1 MKTYRLFAFVFVLAL
16 AATSVF
22 AQEEMT
28 PEMQAW
34 NEYMT
39 PGPVHERMAA
49 NAGEWKAVIK
59 MWQYPG
65 AEPTVSE
72 GITSIEMI
80 LGGRYLKSVHKAEFM
95 GMEMNGMSIEGYDN
109 STKEFTSVW
118 YDNFGT
124 GTMIGKG
131 TWDEANQSINY
142 KGMVVNPMTGKEEGF
157 REVMYYINSDH
168 QKMEM
173 FMDTPEGEFQSME
186 ILFTRTK

>member
-1 MKTYRLFAFVFVLAL
+1 MKNRSLFTFLFVLAVS
-16 AATSVF
+16 ATSLF
-22 AQEEMT
+22 AQEEMS

-39 PGPVHERMAA
+39 PGPMHEKMAA
-49 NAGEWKAVIK
+49 YAGEWKAEIK

-72 GITSIEMI
+72 GTTSIEMI

-95 GMEMNGMSIEGYDN
+95 GMEMNGLSIEGYDN

-131 TWDEANQSINY
+131 TWDEANQSLNY
-142 KGMVVNPMTGKEEGF
+142 KGTVVDPMTGKEESF
-157 REVMYYINSDH
+157 REVMYYIDSNH

-173 FMDTPEGEFQSME
+173 FMVTPEGEFQSME
-186 ILFTRTK
+186 IMFTRIK